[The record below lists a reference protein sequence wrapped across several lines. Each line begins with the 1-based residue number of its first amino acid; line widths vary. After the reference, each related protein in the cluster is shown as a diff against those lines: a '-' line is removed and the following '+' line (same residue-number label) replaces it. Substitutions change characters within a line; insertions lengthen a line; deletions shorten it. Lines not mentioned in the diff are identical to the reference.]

1 MALVAGAIGAVVVV
15 LLVVF
20 FLMMRKRGGDAE
32 GAETI
37 PPEQAPAP
45 TEEPIAVHVDGAVVE
60 TPRFDE
66 GHPATEA
73 HPPPADVVE
82 VHEVLEENG

>member
-1 MALVAGAIGAVVVV
+1 MALIAGAIGAVVVV

-20 FLMMRKRGGDAE
+20 FLMIRKRGGDAE
-32 GAETI
+32 GTETI

-45 TEEPIAVHVDGAVVE
+45 TEEPITVDGAVVE

-66 GHPATEA
+66 GPQVATPY
-73 HPPPADVVE
+73 PPPADAVE
-82 VHEVLEENG
+82 VQEVWEENG